1 MAEKIEKKNWNFIY
15 YPLPTFGA
23 CGILDFIRSS
33 SIHELSMK
41 CKYSKLLPALAGV
54 LLGSVITVFPSQ
66 AANYGPFASPFDQ
79 NLIPQIWDQLKNPA
93 SDVWK
98 VFMSHGH
105 GGYGQMSFEDI
116 EFLKDYRDK
125 QLQLDENL
133 QRYENVK
140 QRLERTQLSKREIS
154 QLSAELKETK
164 KKIRDLGLSINDLCK
179 NYRQLSKT
187 PYEYLERKIDFND
200 VVELSVNRAPY
211 EVMYNSI
218 ITIFPKQLFKIF
230 NGSWIDKHPFFA
242 WTSLAVQA
250 QKAFSQ
256 FFADESEPSVVQSDP
271 DHLTFMIQTSQKAP
285 YLNLFYDPSVMV
297 NAPIQTEGHNF
308 YVNEGITQRFLVEMR
323 EVYGHLVVQSVVPVL
338 RGSEIFDKGEPVPL
352 TSFLEQTLKKDYPEV
367 AIPSQDDLLQDLA
380 QQQVARFLLIYVRNG
395 ALTLVPQALK
405 HFWDHYKL
413 PSVDLD
419 SVKNRINQLC
429 GMGPLVQGQPFPKQ
443 TVESFITGELIA
455 IGKTQPPFQTHDEY
469 QALESQLKN
478 LPEDDIDFI
487 TKEGFA
493 KYLGVKDFQKWNV
506 RADAKY
512 QRLQNEQRELE
523 RLSNR
528 QQQIDDQLR
537 YQLQPKEEIQ
547 RQMQELTEE
556 ETQLRTGINQI
567 NTFLRENK
575 ERVVA
580 LLKLTSQIGDSTRH
594 HSTGKVRR
602 YITHALLDLRSTF
615 ANPAAEP
622 PTARILGRY
631 RNDSGNAVSI
641 IEYQTNHSYPSSL
654 TSNVSTDLSYQ
665 KTDKLIV
672 IVDHHKDQINRFVTS
687 FPSPGDTLIRLNLN
701 EVELLRNQNFAP
713 LPPPKKKD
721 PPAVRSAHANL
732 EARVAQLSPEELE
745 MWQALNG
752 ES

>member
-1 MAEKIEKKNWNFIY
+1 MQ
-15 YPLPTFGA
+15 
-23 CGILDFIRSS
+23 
-33 SIHELSMK
+33 

-105 GGYGQMSFEDI
+105 GGYGQMPFEDI

-164 KKIRDLGLSINDLCK
+164 KKIRDLGSSINDLCK

-211 EVMYNSI
+211 EVVTNSI
-218 ITIFPKQLFKIF
+218 ATIFPQQLFNIF
-230 NGSWIDKHPFFA
+230 NGGWIKNDVFTSWKL
-242 WTSLAVQA
+242 LATQA
-250 QKAFSQ
+250 QKAFSN
-256 FFADESEPSVVQSDP
+256 FFAKASHPVVVQSDP
-271 DHLTFMIQTSQKAP
+271 NHVSFVIQIDQKAP
-285 YLNLFYDPSVMV
+285 FLSLFFDPSTLV
-297 NAPIQTEGHNF
+297 NDGSQTGVISGYTIEG
-308 YVNEGITQRFLVEMR
+308 TSQRFLIEMR
-323 EVYGHLVVQSVVPVL
+323 EVYGHLVVRSVVPVL

-352 TSFLEQTLKKDYPEV
+352 TSFLEQTLIKDYPGV
-367 AIPSQDDLLQDLA
+367 AIPSQDDLLQELA
-380 QQQVARFLLIYVRNG
+380 QQQVARFLLIYLRNG
-395 ALTLVPQALK
+395 ALALSP
-405 HFWDHYKL
+405 HVLQNFTNHYQL
-413 PSVDLD
+413 EPVDLD

-429 GMGPLVQGQPFPKQ
+429 GMGPLAQGQPFPKN
-443 TVESFITGELIA
+443 TLSCFLVGELIA
-455 IGKTQPPFQTHDEY
+455 ISRTCPPLRTHDEY
-469 QALESQLKN
+469 QALENQLKN
-478 LPEDDIDFI
+478 FPEDDVSLFTNEAIA
-487 TKEGFA
+487 KE
-493 KYLGVKDFQKWNV
+493 LGVKGFQDSNDRTEK
-506 RADAKY
+506 KY

-556 ETQLRTGINQI
+556 ETQLRTEINQI

-575 ERVVA
+575 DRIVA

-701 EVELLRNQNFAP
+701 EVELLMNQNFAP
-713 LPPPKKKD
+713 LTPPKKKD

-732 EARVAQLSPEELE
+732 EARVAQLSAEELE
-745 MWQALNG
+745 MWKALNG